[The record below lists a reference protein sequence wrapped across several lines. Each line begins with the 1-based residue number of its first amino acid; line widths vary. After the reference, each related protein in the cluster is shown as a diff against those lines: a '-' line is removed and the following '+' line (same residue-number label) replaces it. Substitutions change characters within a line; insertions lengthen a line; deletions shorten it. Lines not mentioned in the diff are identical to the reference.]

1 MTAPTPTHVRLIKS
15 EQTGNKLYISR
26 MFEYDVSDEI
36 KKRASSVLNKWLRR
50 ARLSLRIRGS
60 HKDYPLASTET
71 VVKELATAR
80 SQRYA
85 MSYYKGDD
93 VLLPSN
99 KVEFKNA
106 DGVMI
111 DPVVDIILK
120 EKVDIES
127 LTIAF
132 RRIAHGHQR
141 WDNVANRARSEFKPE
156 IMYHLINGAKLEDS

>member
-36 KKRASSVLNKWLRR
+36 KKRASDVLNKWLRR
-50 ARLSLRIRGS
+50 ARLALRIRGS
-60 HKDYPLASTET
+60 HKDYPLASSET
-71 VVKELATAR
+71 VARELTNSR
-80 SQRYA
+80 NPRYA
-85 MSYYKGDD
+85 MSYYKGDE
-93 VLLPSN
+93 VLFPSHA
-99 KVEFKNA
+99 VEFKNA
-106 DGVMI
+106 DGVNI
-111 DPVVDIILK
+111 DPVVDIILQG
-120 EKVDIES
+120 KVDIAS

-132 RRIAHGHQR
+132 RRICHGHQK